1 MGCQDGIWLG
11 LCRGSRHFAQM
22 TVRSDASFGRYE
34 TALRAAVA
42 PAVTLG
48 SPWAAPN
55 NTIPPPTVEVAME
68 LRVLPAHTMT
78 MLQWTEG
85 RWPIVAAITP
95 AGISRRA
102 NLAVKAVLAI
112 KTARVASSV
121 SSKNK
126 VPTPL
131 INEADRVESPAMAR

>member
-1 MGCQDGIWLG
+1 
-11 LCRGSRHFAQM
+11 
-22 TVRSDASFGRYE
+22 
-34 TALRAAVA
+34 
-42 PAVTLG
+42 
-48 SPWAAPN
+48 
-55 NTIPPPTVEVAME
+55 VEVAME

-85 RWPIVAAITP
+85 RRPIVAATTP

-112 KTARVASSV
+112 KTPRVSNSV

-131 INEADRVESPAMAR
+131 INEADRIESPAMAR

>member
-1 MGCQDGIWLG
+1 MYVKLKEVNPCYRWRLMGCQDGIWLG

-22 TVRSDASFGRYE
+22 TVVAMQVRSDASFGRYE
-34 TALRAAVA
+34 TARRAAVS

-55 NTIPPPTVEVAME
+55 HTIPPPTVEVAME

-85 RWPIVAAITP
+85 RWPIVAGNNT
-95 AGISRRA
+95 GRD
-102 NLAVKAVLAI
+102 L
-112 KTARVASSV
+112 
-121 SSKNK
+121 
-126 VPTPL
+126 
-131 INEADRVESPAMAR
+131 